1 MRALDDPSEVI
12 LYLNFKDGL
21 VRTVDHSLP
30 SASPRLR
37 VKYPSSSPRLRVID
51 SLPSASP
58 RLRVKYP
65 SSSPIHRVIKEH
77 A

>member
-12 LYLNFKDGL
+12 LYLNLKDGL

-37 VKYPSSSPRLRVID
+37 VKYPS
-51 SLPSASP
+51 ASP
-58 RLRVKYP
+58 RLRVNKG
-65 SSSPIHRVIKEH
+65 KQAH
-77 A
+77 AEDAEDAEFT